1 MKPFVAPLLRLGALA
16 LSLALAGCAS
26 GPQGRYAIDQ
36 DHAPNNAPDL
46 SHIEPPA
53 PRYEPMSPGGN
64 RDYTVRGQDYQ
75 VLTDARGFV
84 KEGTASWYGKKF
96 HGHLTSNGETYDMYG
111 FSAAHKSLPL
121 PTYVKVTNLGNGN
134 SVVVRV
140 NDRGPFH
147 GNREIDL
154 SYAAA
159 YKLDML
165 KAGTANVRVEAI
177 TFERPTAKAKRGD
190 AVDPAANATADAAP
204 HSERPSNGNAG
215 HFIQLAAS
223 GQQASL
229 TELEQRISA
238 QYSVP
243 SRVTQQGS
251 LYKLQLGPFDTVA
264 RTQELLN
271 LLRQAGFSSAFKIL
285 DSAATD

>member
-1 MKPFVAPLLRLGALA
+1 MRYQWIALIVVT
-16 LSLALAGCAS
+16 LLAGCAGS
-26 GPQGRYAIDQ
+26 GSNNSRYQISQ
-36 DHAPNNAPDL
+36 DHAPTEAPDL
-46 SHIEPPA
+46 SHLEPPA
-53 PRYEPMSPGGN
+53 PRYEAMSPGGN
-64 RDYTVRGQDYQ
+64 RNYTVLGKDYK
-75 VLTDARGFV
+75 VLASAEGFV

-121 PTYVKVTNLGNGN
+121 PTYAKVTNLANGKH
-134 SVVVRV
+134 VVVRV

-147 GNREIDL
+147 GDREIDL

-159 YKLDML
+159 YKLDVL
-165 KAGTANVRVEAI
+165 KHGTAQVRIEAL
-177 TFERPTAKAKRGD
+177 TFPKPGTEAEIQPEPTT
-190 AVDPAANATADAAP
+190 AN
-204 HSERPSNGNAG
+204 SGG
-215 HFIQLAAS
+215 HYVQLAAS
-223 GQQASL
+223 SQKSNLDQLGAK
-229 TELEQRISA
+229 ISK

-271 LLRQAGFSSAFKIL
+271 LLQAAGFSSAFKIL
-285 DSAATD
+285 DSDATD